1 MRSPSTTVLVHG
13 GGSTGRF
20 WDRLVPL
27 LDGPSLAVDLPGR
40 SGKGGDLPTLTVD
53 DEVASVVG
61 DIRDADVTGPIAL
74 VAHSSGGLV
83 VPGVLDALRD
93 QVTHVVLNAASV
105 PPEGG
110 CGLDCMQPRHREGLE
125 WALAEADRTG
135 RPLLTLG
142 PPADPES
149 FRRTY
154 GGPPLSD
161 EDLAFVVDPVR
172 CVIDTMNHYLQPIRW
187 SAAPPVPV
195 TYIATTLDRPVPI
208 DLQRTMAA
216 RLPGEPTVIEIDTG
230 HIPAVVCPTEFAALL
245 RDAVPSSDAL

>member
-1 MRSPSTTVLVHG
+1 MRSPATTVLVHG

-20 WDRLVPL
+20 WDRLVPH

-40 SGKGGDLPTLTVD
+40 RGDEAALPTLTVD
-53 DEVASVVG
+53 DEVASVV
-61 DIRDADVTGPIAL
+61 ADVRAAAITGPIVL

-93 QVTHVVLNAASV
+93 QVTHAVLNAASV

-110 CGLDCMQPRHREGLE
+110 CGLDCMQERHREGLE
-125 WALAEADRTG
+125 WALGEAERTG
-135 RPLLTLG
+135 QPLLTLG

-161 EDLAFVVDPVR
+161 EDLAFVVDPAR

-216 RLPGEPTVIEIDTG
+216 RLPGEPTVVEIDTG
-230 HIPAVVCPTEFAALL
+230 HVPAVVCPAEFAALL
-245 RDAVPSSDAL
+245 RDAVTAS